1 MNLNGRA
8 AIAGLGITEQ
18 GKVYRHNHVGF
29 AVEAVQLALA
39 DAGLERG
46 DLDGLIV
53 NPGLTWGGWVVPIG
67 LCLGIVAVMGLVMM
81 GVAIVTFSK
90 PE

>member
-1 MNLNGRA
+1 M
-8 AIAGLGITEQ
+8 Q
-18 GKVYRHNHVGF
+18 
-29 AVEAVQLALA
+29 ALS
-39 DAGLERG
+39 
-46 DLDGLIV
+46 
-53 NPGLTWGGWVVPIG
+53 PGLTWGGWVVPIG